1 MLIISLFLMS
11 VVVLRLI
18 GQMNIDLGTLAALI
32 GSVAAFLSA
41 LFVFYK
47 WAEDQDNAKH
57 DQLRRDISNEVRAE
71 IYRDL
76 LELDSVRLRQSKDQ
90 RETLK
95 RLADGQTAKR
105 LMNNLIESS

>member
-1 MLIISLFLMS
+1 
-11 VVVLRLI
+11 
-18 GQMNIDLGTLAALI
+18 MNLDLGTIAALI

-47 WAEDQDNAKH
+47 WAEDQESAKR

-71 IYRDL
+71 IYKAL
-76 LELDSVRLRQSKDQ
+76 LELDSVRLLNSQDQ

-95 RLADGQTAKR
+95 RLADEADDQAHE
-105 LMNNLIESS
+105 IESE

>member
-1 MLIISLFLMS
+1 
-11 VVVLRLI
+11 
-18 GQMNIDLGTLAALI
+18 MNLDLGTIAALI

-47 WAEDQDNAKH
+47 WAEDQESAKR

-71 IYRDL
+71 IYKAL
-76 LELDSVRLRQSKDQ
+76 LELDSVRLLNSQDQ

-95 RLADGQTAKR
+95 RLAEEADDQAR
-105 LMNNLIESS
+105 EIESE

>member
-1 MLIISLFLMS
+1 
-11 VVVLRLI
+11 
-18 GQMNIDLGTLAALI
+18 LI

-47 WAEDQDNAKH
+47 WAEDQESAKR

-71 IYRDL
+71 IYKAL
-76 LELDSVRLRQSKDQ
+76 LELDSVRLLNSQDQ

-95 RLADGQTAKR
+95 RLADDADDQAR
-105 LMNNLIESS
+105 ELDSE

>member
-1 MLIISLFLMS
+1 
-11 VVVLRLI
+11 
-18 GQMNIDLGTLAALI
+18 MNLDLGTIAALI

-47 WAEDQDNAKH
+47 WAEDQESAKR

-71 IYRDL
+71 IYKAL
-76 LELDSVRLRQSKDQ
+76 LELDSVRLLNSQDQ

-95 RLADGQTAKR
+95 RLADEADDQAR
-105 LMNNLIESS
+105 EIESE